1 MSENNQPLNE
11 RIATLEA
18 NYKTLIEVVRGLVT
32 KAEFLPVRLIAYG
45 TVAIMGLVVMTAVLG
60 HVLIH

>member
-1 MSENNQPLNE
+1 MSENNPSQIE
-11 RIATLEA
+11 RIVTLEA
-18 NYKTLIEVVRGLVT
+18 NYKSLADLVRSCVT
-32 KAEFLPVRLIAYG
+32 KQEFLPVRLIAYG